1 MATLIAHAKRVNGGR
16 LPSPRGG
23 HSHLATVKHAALGNF
38 VESRGLVIPCP
49 HPSPQRLFPVI
60 LAAESDQSCQL
71 DRDFFFRVGNLS
83 GMGSND
89 LGGNDTTPQMEPG
102 TISWVRD
109 ASATGS
115 SDIAR
120 MSTLSA
126 ALALGSL
133 QAIVSDGANVVTTTV
148 SNITS
153 GSTTHAITSGLT
165 AGRHDGMICF
175 VLDSAQGTGIA
186 PEGEASIV
194 DKNTATRI
202 DFAKQYPFSTA
213 LAANDDL
220 ELIGTYQAEA
230 AADGDE
236 AWTIHGVVVGKNGI
250 DAGKYGWIQLEG
262 NTMANGGPTPSAKV
276 TRWSPAPPSSTP
288 SALTDR
294 NSGSASRWPPAA
306 PTR

>member
-1 MATLIAHAKRVNGGR
+1 MSSST
-16 LPSPRGG
+16 
-23 HSHLATVKHAALGNF
+23 
-38 VESRGLVIPCP
+38 
-49 HPSPQRLFPVI
+49 
-60 LAAESDQSCQL
+60 
-71 DRDFFFRVGNLS
+71 DFFFRVGNLS

-89 LGGNDTTPQMEPG
+89 LSGNDTVPQMEPG

-109 ASATGS
+109 AFGYRLVRYCKNVHA
-115 SDIAR
+115 
-120 MSTLSA
+120 SA

-148 SNITS
+148 TNITS

-262 NTMANGGPTPSAKV
+262 NTMANGGTNAIAEGDPVVAGAAIVDAFGTDGQELWV
-276 TRWSPAPPSSTP
+276 GI
-288 SALTDR
+288 ALA
-294 NSGSASRWPPAA
+294 SGSTDEVTPRIPVRLKLLASAGPGGSP
-306 PTR
+306 